1 MRPLIGITSNIET
14 RDEAART
21 NRKPHC
27 YINAAYVDAVYA
39 AGGAPLVLPPP
50 PADFSESD
58 FAELLRPCDGLLFTG
73 GPDLDP
79 KHYGQPR
86 HPQTCVLPQRRDRF
100 DIALFRHADR
110 QERPILAICLGCQIA
125 SVARGGSLVQHVDD
139 LPAKVA
145 VEHHRPDHSSAFH
158 AVRIDPDSRL
168 AAIIGRTEIE
178 VNSRHH
184 QVVNRDQLGGRLR
197 PVAFAPD
204 GVVEAVEDGEGRFL
218 IAVQWHPE
226 DLLDRPEHLGIFR
239 ALIEAASAR
248 GRAVPLP

>member
-1 MRPLIGITSNIET
+1 MKPLIGITSNIET
-14 RDEAART
+14 IEEAARG

-27 YINAAYVDAVYA
+27 YINAAYVDAVFA
-39 AGGAPLVLPPP
+39 AGGVPLVLPPP

-58 FAELLRPCDGLLFTG
+58 FVELIRPCDGVLFTG

-79 KHYGQPR
+79 RHYGQAR
-86 HPQTCVLPQRRDRF
+86 HPQTCVLPPRRDRF
-100 DIALFRHADR
+100 DLALFRFADR

-125 SVARGGSLVQHVDD
+125 NVARGGSLVQHVDD

-145 VEHHRPDHSSAFH
+145 IEHHRPDHSSAFH
-158 AVRIDPDSRL
+158 PVRIDAASRL
-168 AAIIGRTEIE
+168 ATIIGRTEIE

-184 QVVNRDQLGGRLR
+184 QVVNPEQLGGRLR

-204 GVVEAVEDGEGRFL
+204 GVVEAAEDVEGRFL

-226 DLLDRPEHLGIFR
+226 DLIDRPEHLAIFR
-239 ALIEAASAR
+239 ALVEAATLR
-248 GRAVPLP
+248 GRRA